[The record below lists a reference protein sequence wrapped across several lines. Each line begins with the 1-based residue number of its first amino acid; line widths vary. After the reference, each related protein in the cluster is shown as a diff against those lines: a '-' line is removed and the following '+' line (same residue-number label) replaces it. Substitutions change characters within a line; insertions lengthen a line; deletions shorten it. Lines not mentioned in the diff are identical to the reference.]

1 MRTQGGSL
9 IFFINGHRVGVA
21 ATNLPTQLYGI
32 VDLYG
37 QCAGV
42 KITNGTPPVDS
53 NAPLHFH
60 TLCGE
65 NVLVSEDRMTASRV
79 QAYEEFTK
87 STVFTSR
94 PLRPNELLQVAVE
107 VIVDNWS
114 GSLQLGKCSLERKGG
129 ESVFLISGWFHMAGH
144 CVLAI
149 HLVYWPGHYAS
160 AVQLVDKPGRC
171 CSAVRLVDTSFL
183 SFPSLSPLYPS
194 SSSPHQR
201 CSSGTQRMCASGLR
215 SWGWKS
221 ITRASTPM
229 RSLARSCW
237 TFTGPT

>member
-42 KITNGTPPVDS
+42 KLTNGTPPVDS
-53 NAPLHFH
+53 NSPLQFH

-107 VIVDNWS
+107 VVVDNWS
-114 GSLQLGKCSLERKGG
+114 GSLQLGKCSPRRKGG
-129 ESVFLISGWFHMAGH
+129 ESVFLIIGWFHTAGH

-149 HLVYWPGHYAS
+149 HLVYRPGLYVL
-160 AVQLVDKPGRC
+160 AVQFVDSQDAVVQL
-171 CSAVRLVDTSFL
+171 SA
-183 SFPSLSPLYPS
+183 Y
-194 SSSPHQR
+194 
-201 CSSGTQRMCASGLR
+201 
-215 SWGWKS
+215 
-221 ITRASTPM
+221 
-229 RSLARSCW
+229 
-237 TFTGPT
+237 

>member
-1 MRTQGGSL
+1 VMRTQGGSL

-53 NAPLHFH
+53 NAPLQFH

-107 VIVDNWS
+107 VVVDNWS
-114 GSLQLGKCSLERKGG
+114 GSLQLGKCSLRRKGG
-129 ESVFLISGWFHMAGH
+129 ESVFLIFGWFHSAAGH

-149 HLVYWPGHYAS
+149 HLVY
-160 AVQLVDKPGRC
+160 
-171 CSAVRLVDTSFL
+171 
-183 SFPSLSPLYPS
+183 
-194 SSSPHQR
+194 
-201 CSSGTQRMCASGLR
+201 
-215 SWGWKS
+215 
-221 ITRASTPM
+221 
-229 RSLARSCW
+229 
-237 TFTGPT
+237 